1 MRNILI
7 KFIRDRIS
15 EKHSDQRYRLQT
27 RGWKLDLPET
37 GDAEIKMKGSYRGK
51 KEEEKRAFQVV
62 SLQT

>member
-27 RGWKLDLPET
+27 LGGGNLDLPET
-37 GDAEIKMKGSYRGK
+37 GDTYKNERLLQRKKKRKKKGLVK
-51 KEEEKRAFQVV
+51 
-62 SLQT
+62 